1 MTHQKRNVPRT
12 VPQWRNPNR
21 ENVQSKIEILA
32 KLFVPDH
39 LFKISV
45 RGSHQ
50 PHIHALR
57 ACASQP
63 LKLLLLD
70 HAQQLGLQFQR
81 NVTNFVE
88 KERPP
93 IRQLE
98 TADLL
103 GNRTGKSAFLMTK

>member
-21 ENVQSKIEILA
+21 ENVQSKIQILA

-39 LFKISV
+39 LFQVSV

-57 ACASQP
+57 ASASQP
-63 LKLLLLD
+63 LELLLLH
-70 HAQQLGLQFQR
+70 HAQQLWLQFQR

-93 IRQLE
+93 IGQLE
-98 TADLL
+98 AADLL
-103 GNRTGKSAFLMTK
+103 RHRSGKSTPFMTK